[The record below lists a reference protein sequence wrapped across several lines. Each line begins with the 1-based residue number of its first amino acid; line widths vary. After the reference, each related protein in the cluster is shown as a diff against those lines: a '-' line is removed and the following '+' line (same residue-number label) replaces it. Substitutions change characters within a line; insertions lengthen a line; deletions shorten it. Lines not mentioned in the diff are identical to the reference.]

1 MCVVCGRHDRCRCG
15 RRSDDGQAGKLKSNA
30 WKMINGRDSLK
41 ILSSLFQ
48 FLALTLPLPPTHTRT
63 RNIFI
68 CVSLQ
73 CNHVVVVAD
82 RPLMKYKW
90 SVFGLLIWRKVQFEN
105 GLNAGRYQSLLT
117 LSCSWK
123 IAIPNGHSHSVA
135 ATLYGRASKQTQDAK
150 RNRGNDILTKCSVCL
165 TYWILMESAAVKH
178 EQRAAAHTQ
187 RLNQF

>member
-1 MCVVCGRHDRCRCG
+1 MVRPHESLYCSSSRRPFGTFLSLFFAIHNVFLLLFSSIESRMCVVCGRHDRCRCG

-82 RPLMKYKW
+82 RPLMKYK
-90 SVFGLLIWRKVQFEN
+90 
-105 GLNAGRYQSLLT
+105 
-117 LSCSWK
+117 
-123 IAIPNGHSHSVA
+123 
-135 ATLYGRASKQTQDAK
+135 
-150 RNRGNDILTKCSVCL
+150 
-165 TYWILMESAAVKH
+165 
-178 EQRAAAHTQ
+178 
-187 RLNQF
+187 